1 VTATAA
7 EAPPPPRPTPP
18 PPPAAAGPRPPKPSG
33 GDSLNAAELAAGVIA
48 GRLKNPRTLLV
59 ATGALGLAFGAIGY
73 AIGRSR

>member
-1 VTATAA
+1 
-7 EAPPPPRPTPP
+7 
-18 PPPAAAGPRPPKPSG
+18 
-33 GDSLNAAELAAGVIA
+33 VIA